1 MKADVRDYTRL
12 AARTHTAPARVR
24 KESARAIQDAVR
36 PVRREVAASARA
48 RLPRRGGLGAWVAG
62 ARVDVRQVERGDTVG
77 VEIKSSRGSHNLA
90 AIDAGTVRHPTW
102 GRKPIHVQSLRP
114 NYFTDVMTGP
124 VARRARAALTEAL
137 AQAMRES
144 GTP

>member
-12 AARTHTAPARVR
+12 AARTAPRR
-24 KESARAIQDAVR
+24 PGSARNQPGQYRTPVR

-77 VEIKSSRGSHNLA
+77 VEIESSRGSHNLA
-90 AIDAGTVRHPTW
+90 AIDAGNRPAPDL
-102 GRKPIHVQSLRP
+102 GPQADPRSPLRP
-114 NYFTDVMTGP
+114 NYFTDVATGP
-124 VARRARAALTEAL
+124 VARRAR
-137 AQAMRES
+137 RH
-144 GTP
+144 